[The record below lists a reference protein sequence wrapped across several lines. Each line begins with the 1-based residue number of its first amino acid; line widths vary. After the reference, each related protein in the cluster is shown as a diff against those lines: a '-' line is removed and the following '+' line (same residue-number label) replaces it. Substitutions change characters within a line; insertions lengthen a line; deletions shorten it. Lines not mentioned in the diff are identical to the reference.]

1 MVRRRQKTASAT
13 GLRYN
18 LILDVSPLMNRRD
31 FLIGSALTTPLAL
44 PGADQSGS
52 PGDISREAYIWG
64 VPLVLQVTY
73 LQRARERK
81 FPMNRFTV
89 STGLA
94 SPDDKNAGPNV
105 DTLYGFSW
113 LDLRKEPIVLHVPD
127 THDRYYCIHL
137 IDMYSNSFAYVGRRA
152 TGTKEGRYAICAQGW
167 RGPIPT
173 GVARIE
179 SPTSHVMA
187 LTRTLVRGPADL
199 AAARAIQQ
207 EYTLSPLSQIAQP
220 PLAPQ
225 EVVSAITEF
234 PVLDLVAGGAKY
246 FDEMGA
252 GLAQDPPPARENA
265 PLERFAKA
273 GIGPNRR
280 PSESQFAS
288 TLRESALAADALVK
302 STNVATQVNGWRVN
316 YRVTPFIADRLVR
329 ASVNRMGPGVHIAQE
344 ALYFGTQTDAEG
356 KPLTGTE
363 RYRMRFAPGQ
373 TPPVDAFWSLILY
386 GADYFLVRNP
396 INRYSISDRT
406 EGLAHNPDGSL
417 DIFIQREAPEQG
429 RENWLPAAAG
439 PFRLV
444 LRTYQPRPEVLNQTW
459 KPPVLERI
467 A

>member
-1 MVRRRQKTASAT
+1 
-13 GLRYN
+13 
-18 LILDVSPLMNRRD
+18 MNRRN
-31 FLIGSALTTPLAL
+31 FLIASTLATPLTL
-44 PGADQSGS
+44 PGADQTALQ
-52 PGDISREAYIWG
+52 DIAQEAYIWG
-64 VPLVLQVTY
+64 VPLVLQAMY
-73 LQRARERK
+73 LQRSRDRK

-89 STGLA
+89 STQLA

-105 DTLYGFSW
+105 DTLYGFAW

-127 THDRYYCIHL
+127 TQDRYYCIQM

-152 TGTKEGRYAICAQGW
+152 TGTKEGRYVISLQGW
-167 RGPIPT
+167 QGSLPK
-173 GVARIE
+173 GAVKIE

-199 AAARAIQQ
+199 PAACAIQQ
-207 EYTLSPLSQIAQP
+207 KYILSPLSRIAHT

-246 FDEMGA
+246 FDELGV

-273 GIGPNRR
+273 GIGPDRR
-280 PSESQFAS
+280 PSESQDGQLAA
-288 TLRESALAADALVK
+288 TLRQSALAADALVK
-302 STNVATQVNGWRVN
+302 SANVSSQVNGWRVN
-316 YRVTPFIADRLVR
+316 YRVTPFTADRLFR

-344 ALYFGTQTDAEG
+344 ALYFGTQTDAG
-356 KPLTGTE
+356 NNPLTGAV
-363 RYRMRFAPGQ
+363 RYRMHFPPGQ
-373 TPPVDAFWSLILY
+373 MPPVDAFWSLILY

-417 DIFIQREAPEQG
+417 DISIQQEAPEKG
-429 RENWLPAAAG
+429 RENWLPAPAG

-444 LRTYQPRPEVLNQTW
+444 LRTYQPRPAILNQTW
-459 KPPVLERI
+459 KPPLLERI